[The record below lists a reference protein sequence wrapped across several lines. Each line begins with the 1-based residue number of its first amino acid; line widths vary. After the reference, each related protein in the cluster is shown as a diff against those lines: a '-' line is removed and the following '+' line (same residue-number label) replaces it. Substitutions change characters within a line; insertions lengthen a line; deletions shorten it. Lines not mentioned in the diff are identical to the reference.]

1 VDTAA
6 RALIKK
12 HGFGEN
18 FPHGL
23 GHGVGLAV
31 HEPPALN
38 TASKDVLKT
47 GNVVTDEPGIYIL
60 GYGGVRIED
69 TVLVKKDGAERLT
82 KAPYPMTVT

>member
-1 VDTAA
+1 
-6 RALIKK
+6 LINKQ
-12 HGFGEN
+12 GFGEN